1 MPAKLLITTFAIAL
15 FTSACAHVPKPVEEP
30 SVDVRGVALT
40 GVSFTGIDG
49 EIHLDV
55 FNPNMFSVP
64 LQAVD
69 WELSVGGAS
78 AVSGSFELHKQ
89 IPARDSTPVI
99 GSLAIGAADAVAVGD
114 KIADGESRY
123 TVRGTMHFASRLG
136 PITVSFEYDGDFN
149 DAKQAAL

>member
-1 MPAKLLITTFAIAL
+1 MPVKSLIATVAL
-15 FTSACAHVPKPVEEP
+15 VTLATACAHIPKPVEEP

-40 GVSFTGIDG
+40 GVSFTGMEG
-49 EIHLDV
+49 ELHADV

-69 WELSVGGAS
+69 WELSIGGAR
-78 AVSGSFELHKQ
+78 AASGSFELHKQ

-99 GSLAIGAADAVAVGD
+99 GSIAIGAADAVIVGD

-123 TVRGTMHFASRLG
+123 AVRGTMHFASKIG
-136 PITVSFEYDGDFN
+136 PIAVAFEYEGDFN
-149 DAKQAAL
+149 DAKQASL